1 MEKIINNPGLQH
13 LTENIF
19 LNLDSTN
26 LNKCQMINQ
35 SARQILENPMFWI
48 KKLIQKGL
56 SKKNQKDWIEAI
68 QLETNSEKKRHIAAY
83 LKWNFGKKDSFDLQY
98 CTKPLVQE
106 HFRKKIWQIICR
118 NPEIFDEDIEIVNIG
133 GQS

>member
-56 SKKNQKDWIEAI
+56 SKKNQKDWIKAI
-68 QLETNSEKKRHIAAY
+68 KSETNSVKKNTLPY
-83 LKWNFGKKDSFDLQY
+83 
-98 CTKPLVQE
+98 T
-106 HFRKKIWQIICR
+106 
-118 NPEIFDEDIEIVNIG
+118 
-133 GQS
+133 